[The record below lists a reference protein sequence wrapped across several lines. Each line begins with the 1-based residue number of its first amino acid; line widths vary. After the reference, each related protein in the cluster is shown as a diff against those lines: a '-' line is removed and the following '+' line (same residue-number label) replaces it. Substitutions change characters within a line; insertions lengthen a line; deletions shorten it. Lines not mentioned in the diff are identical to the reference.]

1 MNTRIERDSIGTI
14 AVPSN
19 KYYGA
24 QTQRSINNFKIGNER
39 FPREFIRAY
48 GILKKAT
55 ATANFKNK
63 SLSNEIYKSIIKAV
77 DEVIVENLDEHFPW

>member
-39 FPREFIRAY
+39 FPREFIKHMES
-48 GILKKAT
+48 LKKAT
-55 ATANFKNK
+55 ATVNFKNK
-63 SLSNEIYKSIIKAV
+63 SLSNEIYKSIIKAI
-77 DEVIVENLDEHFPW
+77 DEVIVGKLR